1 MPHYSIYGKIVFKDT
16 PNPDELLTLAY
27 RLVSKSIEYRFG
39 INLYGNISSD
49 LLNEF
54 ADFNYC
60 RKNKYIPFE
69 ILDHPMSNECSEIFD
84 GILIGQHDFIGVENS
99 RLPIL
104 QDFLAE
110 ILGIECISHLVV
122 NAIDRHSDSSALMKE
137 YEIEA
142 DEFCGTW
149 MNAPK
154 LHSELPNV
162 RFIICKGRNRI
173 DR

>member
-1 MPHYSIYGKIVFKDT
+1 MPYYNIYGKIVFKDI

-27 RLVSKSIEYRFG
+27 RLVSKSIEYRLG
-39 INLYGNISSD
+39 INLYGNITSY
-49 LLNEF
+49 LLKEF

-69 ILDHPMSNECSEIFD
+69 ILDDPMSNECSEIFD

-122 NAIDRHSDSSALMKE
+122 NAIDKHSDSSALMTE

-154 LHSELPNV
+154 VHSELGNV
-162 RFIICKGRNRI
+162 RFIVHQGKKS
-173 DR
+173 D